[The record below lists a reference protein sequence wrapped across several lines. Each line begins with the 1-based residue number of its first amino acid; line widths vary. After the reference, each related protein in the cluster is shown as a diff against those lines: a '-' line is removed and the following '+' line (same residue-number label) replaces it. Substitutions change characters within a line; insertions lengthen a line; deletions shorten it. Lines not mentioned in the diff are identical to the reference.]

1 VSEVKF
7 PAMATRPEL
16 LTTEQK
22 PPFFFLSELTREEE
36 RKHLVEFLLKKIM
49 DPRRYRTLEL
59 ETN

>member
-1 VSEVKF
+1 
-7 PAMATRPEL
+7 MATRPEL